1 MSVKV
6 KKFIG
11 FAVII
16 APITYV
22 AFKWHVW
29 DGGIGGLIL
38 ALIAAFNC
46 LSWADYCDTTKPK
59 KK

>member
-1 MSVKV
+1 MKAW
-6 KKFIG
+6 KMKWIG
-11 FAVII
+11 YVVII

-38 ALIAAFNC
+38 VLIAIFNC
-46 LSWADYCDTTKPK
+46 AAWEDYCDTNKTK

>member
-46 LSWADYCDTTKPK
+46 LAWADYCDTNKPK